1 MPNRSRVE
9 SRSIPLGWVRG
20 SKVNTD
26 STKYDN
32 EGNELVE
39 ICGPSGI
46 FIPKA
51 ISDRIDKEYEDWLK
65 HHDEA
70 GHLLD
75 LTK

>member
-1 MPNRSRVE
+1 MTDA
-9 SRSIPLGWVRG
+9 VR
-20 SKVNTD
+20 KF
-26 STKYDN
+26 DN

-39 ICGPSGI
+39 ICAPSGI
-46 FIPKA
+46 FILKA
-51 ISDRIDKEYEDWLK
+51 VSDRIDREFAAWLE

>member
-1 MPNRSRVE
+1 MPDLGTNE
-9 SRSIPLGWVRG
+9 SAR
-20 SKVNTD
+20 KF
-26 STKYDN
+26 DN

-46 FIPKA
+46 FIPKVV
-51 ISDRIDKEYEDWLK
+51 SDRIDKEFKAWLE

-75 LTK
+75 LTE

>member
-1 MPNRSRVE
+1 MTTDVHKDKC
-9 SRSIPLGWVRG
+9 VR
-20 SKVNTD
+20 KF
-26 STKYDN
+26 DN
-32 EGNELVE
+32 DGNELVE

-51 ISDRIDKEYEDWLK
+51 VSDRIDKEFKAWLE

-75 LTK
+75 LTE